1 MVTGIGNAA
10 DEHMSDGQSQLLRET
25 YLSPMRDGN
34 NFEERMKLAVYHTTI
49 VYVKGH
55 GERSVPRG
63 DANVHASAFQ
73 HMIFLNTAERG
84 NTLFPRFHHKFS

>member
-10 DEHMSDGQSQLLRET
+10 DEHMSDGQSQLFRET

-34 NFEERMKLAVYHTTI
+34 NFEERMKLAVYHTI

-63 DANVHASAFQ
+63 DANVHAQQLASAYDLSP
-73 HMIFLNTAERG
+73 HTADRD
-84 NTLFPRFHHKFS
+84 

>member
-10 DEHMSDGQSQLLRET
+10 DEHMSDGQSQLFRET

-34 NFEERMKLAVYHTTI
+34 NFEERMKLAVYHTI

-55 GERSVPRG
+55 GERS
-63 DANVHASAFQ
+63 AFC
-73 HMIFLNTAERG
+73 
-84 NTLFPRFHHKFS
+84 S